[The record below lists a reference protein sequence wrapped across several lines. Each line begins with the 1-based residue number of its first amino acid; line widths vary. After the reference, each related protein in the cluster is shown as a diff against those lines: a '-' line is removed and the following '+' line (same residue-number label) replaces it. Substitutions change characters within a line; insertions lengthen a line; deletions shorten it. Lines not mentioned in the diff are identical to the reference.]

1 MELPVEAFVDT
12 IRPLPYHPSNANPTD
27 VTEVF
32 VKASYFACMGYANR
46 HDFPPDWPVPAAHQ
60 DPETTT
66 RSYDEGMA
74 ECELAEAVG
83 FDWISLSEHH
93 YSGNRM
99 TPNPAVMAGAVSQR
113 CTRAKIALLGQ
124 LLPIIN
130 PVRAAE
136 EIGMLDNLTRGRL
149 VVAFMRGVISED
161 QVYNLNPAEGRER
174 LTEGMDL
181 IIRAL
186 TEPQPFSWEGRHYR
200 YRTVS
205 VWPKPVQQPMPP
217 VIVATR
223 SEDAFR
229 YAAEHRLGIGV
240 SYDSVEDTAGV
251 TDRYVEL
258 CREAGWEPSSEQIVY
273 RGGICLGETDEEAQ
287 SLLESLEARG
297 VQRGLAV
304 GANLTRA
311 IQSARAGEAFDGQRV
326 FGGDPAVRGGRGL
339 RGMVGFVGSPE
350 TVAKQLQAF
359 HDRCGV
365 GVVDLGFQQPGIPHE
380 RVMREI
386 DLFGREVLPRMREF

>member
-1 MELPVEAFVDT
+1 MDEFVDT
-12 IRPLPYHPSNANPTD
+12 IRTLPYHPVKVDWKRVA
-27 VTEVF
+27 EVF
-32 VKASYFACMGYANR
+32 VKASYFACMGYSNR
-46 HDFPPDWPVPAAHQ
+46 HEFPPNWPVPAAHQ
-60 DPETTT
+60 DPETTM

-99 TPNPAVMAGAVSQR
+99 TPNPAVMAGVVSQR

-136 EIGMLDNLTRGRL
+136 EIGMLDNLTGGRL

-161 QVYNLNPAEGRER
+161 QVYDLNPAEGRER

-181 IIRAL
+181 VIRAL

-205 VWPKPVQQPMPP
+205 VWPKPVQQPIPP

-223 SEDAFR
+223 SEDAVR
-229 YAAEHRLGIGV
+229 YAAERRLGIGV
-240 SYDSVEDTAGV
+240 SYDSVEDTARV
-251 TDRYVEL
+251 TDKFVEL
-258 CREAGWEPSSEQIVY
+258 CRQAGWKPSSEHIVY
-273 RGGICLGETDEEAQ
+273 RGGICLGETDEEAR

-311 IQSARAGEAFDGQRV
+311 VLAARAGEAFDSDRV
-326 FGGDPAVRGGRGL
+326 FGVAPNVRGGRGL
-339 RGMVGFVGSPE
+339 RGMVGFVGGPE
-350 TVAKQLQAF
+350 TVAKQLKAF

-380 RVMREI
+380 RVMKEI
-386 DLFGREVLPRMREF
+386 ELFGREVLPRMREW

>member
-1 MELPVEAFVDT
+1 M
-12 IRPLPYHPSNANPTD
+12 
-27 VTEVF
+27 
-32 VKASYFACMGYANR
+32 KASYFACMGYANR
-46 HDFPPDWPVPAAHQ
+46 HEFPPNWPVPATHQ
-60 DPETTT
+60 DPETTM

-136 EIGMLDNLTRGRL
+136 EIGMLDNLTGGRL

-161 QVYNLNPAEGRER
+161 QVYDLNPAEGRER

-181 IIRAL
+181 VIRAL
-186 TEPQPFSWEGRHYR
+186 SEPQPFSWEGRHYR

-223 SEDAFR
+223 SNDAVR
-229 YAAEHRLGIGV
+229 YAAERRLSIGV
-240 SYDSVEDTAGV
+240 SYDSVEDTARV
-251 TDRYVEL
+251 TDKYVEL
-258 CREAGWEPSSEQIVY
+258 CRQAGWEPSSEQIVY

-287 SLLESLEARG
+287 ALLESLEARG

-311 IQSARAGEAFDGQRV
+311 VLAARAGEAFDSGRV
-326 FGGDPAVRGGRGL
+326 FGGDPNVRGGRGL
-339 RGMVGFVGSPE
+339 RGMVGFVGGPE
-350 TVAKQLQAF
+350 TVAKQLKAF

-365 GVVDLGFQQPGIPHE
+365 GVVDLGFQQPGIPHD
-380 RVMREI
+380 RVMKEI
-386 DLFGREVLPRMREF
+386 ELFGREVLPRVREW